1 VPHRAELLVAAA
13 VIAIVLAADVRDAIG
28 FSAFAV
34 LVYYAIANAS
44 AWTLSVQERRAPRA
58 VAVVGVLGC
67 VVIAFSLPATSVIAG
82 TAVLLVGAAAWAT
95 IVRPRRR

>member
-34 LVYYAIANAS
+34 LAYYAIANAS
-44 AWTLSVQERRAPRA
+44 AWTLGLQERRAPRA
-58 VAVVGVLGC
+58 VAVAGALGC

-82 TAVLLVGAAAWAT
+82 AAVLLVGAACWAT
-95 IVRPRRR
+95 IVRRKRR